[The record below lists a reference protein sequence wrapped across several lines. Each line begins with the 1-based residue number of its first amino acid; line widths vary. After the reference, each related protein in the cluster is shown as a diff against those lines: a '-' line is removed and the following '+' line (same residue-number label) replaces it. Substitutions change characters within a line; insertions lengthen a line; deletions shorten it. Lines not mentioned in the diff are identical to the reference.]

1 MIRATI
7 LLPCAVLLLGA
18 CRQDSAALPDPVPLT
33 PEAVGYFCQMNLLE
47 HDGPKAQ
54 LYLKQFPQPL
64 FFSQVRDA
72 IAYQRMPEQ
81 QGEIL
86 GIYVNDM
93 GAKGASWAEPGKRN
107 WIRADAAVYVVGS
120 RRKGGMG
127 APELVPFADPEKAE
141 AFAAA
146 NGGRV
151 QRLPQIPDAEVLG
164 QPESADGSEQG
175 GASAAGDDYGARL
188 RALGI

>member
-64 FFSQVRDA
+64 FVSGQLRFGCDGCCRKLAKLDIRRQLIRELPRQQFSLADLFREL
-72 IAYQRMPEQ
+72 RRH
-81 QGEIL
+81 
-86 GIYVNDM
+86 
-93 GAKGASWAEPGKRN
+93 PGQLTFE
-107 WIRADAAVYVVGS
+107 S
-120 RRKGGMG
+120 FT
-127 APELVPFADPEKAE
+127 L
-141 AFAAA
+141 
-146 NGGRV
+146 
-151 QRLPQIPDAEVLG
+151 LPQTVALSDENVLLSLLAAEDLLQVISNLG
-164 QPESADGSEQG
+164 ERHFNSF
-175 GASAAGDDYGARL
+175 AGDL
-188 RALGI
+188 W